1 MLQVLYRKI
10 YKNSASSE
18 SLIFESAIFS
28 GGFKGQNK
36 VDQILYIVFYFL
48 FLTGSVVVSL
58 LEWAASRGVTDFGV
72 VSVSVFCFA
81 LDAVCLIL

>member
-1 MLQVLYRKI
+1 MLQVLYRRI

-18 SLIFESAIFS
+18 CLIFESAIFS

-36 VDQILYIVFYFL
+36 VDQILYIVVYFL
-48 FLTGSVVVSL
+48 FLTGSVVLSL
-58 LEWAASRGVTDFGV
+58 LEWVTSRGVTVILGLCL
-72 VSVSVFCFA
+72 FCFA